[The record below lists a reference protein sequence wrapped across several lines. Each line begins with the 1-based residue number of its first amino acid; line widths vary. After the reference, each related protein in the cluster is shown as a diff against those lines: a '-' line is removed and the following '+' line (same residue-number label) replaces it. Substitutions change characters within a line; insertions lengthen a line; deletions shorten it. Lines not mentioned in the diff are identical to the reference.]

1 MRKRCIFGY
10 YILICSLVLFVGCG
24 AGLDGGQDM
33 SVTSGTAGNSQE
45 NAGGQTAGYITVA
58 EAKAIALDNA
68 GLVEEDVRFV
78 RVHLDSESESP
89 SYDLEFISANMEYDY
104 KLGAATG
111 EILSM
116 NCEAGDYDLGNVS
129 QSTMQAV
136 NNPSEAG
143 TGAAQPGAGTE
154 TAQPET
160 GAAMPE
166 TGVGNEEGQY
176 IGLET
181 ARNIA
186 LEHAGQKEEEV
197 RFLHAKLEFEDRVW
211 QYDVEFYHPSLH
223 MEYDYDIDA
232 LTGEILSFD
241 YDAEYS
247 PEGEDG
253 SMAGDGQINEEKAKQ
268 IALEYAGVAEENTQR
283 LEIKLDYDDGRAEYE
298 IEWCVGRTEYS
309 CDVDAVTGEV
319 LSFEKEFD

>member
-1 MRKRCIFGY
+1 MRKKCILGN
-10 YILICSLVLFVGCG
+10 YILICILALFGGCS
-24 AGLDGGQDM
+24 AGSDGGQDM
-33 SVTSGTAGNSQE
+33 SVPSETASDNQE
-45 NAGGQTAGYITVA
+45 NAEDQTAGYITVA
-58 EAKAIALDNA
+58 E
-68 GLVEEDVRFV
+68 
-78 RVHLDSESESP
+78 
-89 SYDLEFISANMEYDY
+89 
-104 KLGAATG
+104 
-111 EILSM
+111 
-116 NCEAGDYDLGNVS
+116 
-129 QSTMQAV
+129 
-136 NNPSEAG
+136 
-143 TGAAQPGAGTE
+143 AGTE

-160 GAAMPE
+160 GA
-166 TGVGNEEGQY
+166 GNEEGQY

-186 LEHAGQKEEEV
+186 LEHAGQNEEEV
-197 RFLHAKLEFEDRVW
+197 RFLHTELEFEDRVW

-247 PEGEDG
+247 PEREDG

-268 IALEYAGVAEENTQR
+268 IALEYAGVDEEDTQR

-298 IEWCVGRTEYS
+298 LEWYVGRTEYS